1 MDRSAA
7 RGEDGRYILEEEV
20 IGSDSLSD
28 AINVEDYDDG
38 DASEDSGHRNLR
50 GDRRLDVNCHA
61 CKITCEWY
69 DFDCHGEKMACWST
83 GATMKVFLSS
93 FEAICNKDPDR
104 MKARALV
111 NEAVQIL
118 VDKRLFSANELN
130 SAKIRFCSALKLNTK
145 LPTGYIVT
153 DTNGMAP
160 SRDKVLIHTS
170 YIHKSAKELAVLLAH
185 ELPIF
190 VSMQGGALINLTV
203 SIRRKFQLARELERK
218 IGSKRKHMISMK
230 KGREHYL

>member
-1 MDRSAA
+1 M
-7 RGEDGRYILEEEV
+7 
-20 IGSDSLSD
+20 
-28 AINVEDYDDG
+28 
-38 DASEDSGHRNLR
+38 
-50 GDRRLDVNCHA
+50 
-61 CKITCEWY
+61 
-69 DFDCHGEKMACWST
+69 
-83 GATMKVFLSS
+83 
-93 FEAICNKDPDR
+93 
-104 MKARALV
+104 
-111 NEAVQIL
+111 
-118 VDKRLFSANELN
+118 DKRLFSANELN

-203 SIRRKFQLARELERK
+203 SIRRKFQLARELERN

-230 KGREHYL
+230 RQRALFMTTAS